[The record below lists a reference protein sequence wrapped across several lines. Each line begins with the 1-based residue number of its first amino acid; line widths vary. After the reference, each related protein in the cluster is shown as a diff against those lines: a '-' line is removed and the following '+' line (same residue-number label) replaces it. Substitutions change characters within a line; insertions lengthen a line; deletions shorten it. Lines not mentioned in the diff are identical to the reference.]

1 MPVASGRQRLARATA
16 SLAHLF
22 KGKHVGQI
30 SLNLLQDPPLTFTE
44 RNDALVVEAAFAAYA
59 LEGEW
64 RRVSRVRRQPLRECV
79 ELHDADGL
87 GLRGSMEGWRSHKDH
102 ITLCSEHEEGGRLRM
117 PGDY

>member
-1 MPVASGRQRLARATA
+1 VPVASGRQRLARATA

-44 RNDALVVEAAFAAYA
+44 RNDALVVEAAFVAYA
-59 LEGEW
+59 FEGEW
-64 RRVSRVRRQPLRECV
+64 RRVSRVRRKPLRECV

-87 GLRGSMEGWRSHKDH
+87 GLGLAGTDDLPSARQ
-102 ITLCSEHEEGGRLRM
+102 
-117 PGDY
+117 